1 MKRRVLS
8 IWLGAAWLTMSV
20 APAMAQDFPAK
31 ALRIVVPYAAGGSP
45 DTVTRITAQQL
56 SIILGQP
63 VLIDNLSGS
72 SGIAAIET
80 VKNAAPD
87 GYTLLVADAAH
98 WAVNRLTRKKLPYDA
113 QKDLQPIGVLS
124 TSSLFLTVHELFP
137 ATTLQEL
144 VAAVKAKPGFYTYGS
159 SGIGSLHNLT
169 MEAFKAGLGL
179 DILHVP
185 YKGTG
190 QSVPALAAGQVSM
203 AVAAYNSVAGFAKVG
218 KVRILAANTRARSPI
233 LPQYPPMGD
242 AGLKDFD
249 FPGEIALFAPAGTPK
264 AVVERLSAAVNKAI
278 SMPDTVARFAAAGVE
293 PPLKSSPAALAET
306 IQRDLPKYTQAV
318 KVSGIQPE

>member
-1 MKRRVLS
+1 MKRRVLLNL
-8 IWLGAAWLTMSV
+8 LGAAWGTMAL
-20 APAMAQDFPAK
+20 APVMAQDFPVRPLK
-31 ALRIVVPYAAGGSP
+31 IIVPYAAGGSP
-45 DTVTRITAQQL
+45 DIVTRITAQQL
-56 SIILGQP
+56 SSILGQP
-63 VLIDNLSGS
+63 VLIENLAGS

-80 VKNAAPD
+80 VKNAMPD
-87 GYTLLVADAAH
+87 GYTLLVADAGH
-98 WAVNRLTRKKLPYDA
+98 WAVNRMTRKKLPYDA

-124 TSSLFLTVHELFP
+124 TSSLFLTVHESFP
-137 ATTLQEL
+137 ATNLQEL

-159 SGIGSLHNLT
+159 SGVGSLHNLT

-190 QSVPALAAGQVSM
+190 QSVPALAGGQVSM
-203 AVAAYNSVAGFAKVG
+203 AVAAYNSVAGFAKSG
-218 KVRILAANTRARSPI
+218 RVRILAANTRERSPI

-242 AGLKDFD
+242 TGLKDFD
-249 FPGEIALFAPAGTPK
+249 FPGENALFAPAGTPRI
-264 AVVERLSAAVNKAI
+264 VIDRLSAAINKAI

-293 PPLKSSPAALAET
+293 PPSKSSPAALAET
-306 IQRDLPKYTQAV
+306 IQRDMPKYAQAV